1 MYNAV
6 ISLNRIVKKFGD
18 QTVLKNVDF
27 QIPEGR
33 IIGLIGP
40 SGAGKSTIIKIILGM
55 EVPDS
60 GRTTIFNQQMPNRQL
75 LGKIG
80 YMAQSDALYEQLSGR
95 ENLQFYA
102 DMKGLNKRAAIE
114 QIQHVAQVVELT
126 KDLDKRVSG
135 YSGGM
140 KRRLS
145 LAIAFLGFNQI
156 LILDEPTVGVDPA
169 LRRQIWWE
177 LQNLRNQGKTIL
189 VTTHVMDEAEL
200 TDDVALLLGGQIIAY
215 NDPWSLKQAYQVNSI
230 EEVFL
235 KAEAIQ
241 NENNLYR

>member
-1 MYNAV
+1 MYNTV
-6 ISLNRIVKKFGD
+6 ISLNNVTKKFD
-18 QTVLKNVDF
+18 KQTVLRNISL
-27 QIPEGR
+27 QIPQGR

-55 EVPDS
+55 EEPDH
-60 GRTTIFNQQMPNRQL
+60 GTTTIFNQTMPNRKL
-75 LGKIG
+75 LSRIG
-80 YMAQSDALYEQLSGR
+80 YMAQSDALYERLSGR

-102 DMKGLNKRAAIE
+102 DMKGIKNQAAAQ
-114 QIQHVAQVVELT
+114 QIQHVSQVVDLT
-126 KDLDKRVSG
+126 ASLDKRVSG

-145 LAIAFLGFNQI
+145 LAIALLGFNDI

-169 LRRQIWWE
+169 LRRKIWAE
-177 LQNLRNQGKTIL
+177 LQNLRNQGLTIL

-215 NDPWSLKQAYQVNSI
+215 NDPLSLKQTYQVNSI
-230 EEVFL
+230 EDVFL
-235 KAEAIQ
+235 KAEAMQ
-241 NENNLYR
+241 NENTLYR

>member
-1 MYNAV
+1 MYNSV
-6 ISLNRIVKKFGD
+6 ISLNNIVKKFGK
-18 QTVLKNVDF
+18 QTVLRNVSF
-27 QIPEGR
+27 QIPAGR

-60 GRTTIFNQQMPNRQL
+60 GQTTIFNQQMPNRKL

-80 YMAQSDALYEQLSGR
+80 YMAQSDALYEQLTGR

-102 DMKGLNKRAAIE
+102 DMKELTGRLAKQQVA
-114 QIQHVAQVVELT
+114 HVAQVVELT
-126 KDLDKRVSG
+126 NDLDKRVSG

-145 LAIAFLGFNQI
+145 LAIALLGQNQI

-169 LRRQIWWE
+169 LRRKIWWE
-177 LQNLRNQGKTIL
+177 LENLRNQGKTIL

-215 NDPWSLKQAYQVNSI
+215 NDPRSLKQSYQVGSI

-241 NENNLYR
+241 DENNSYR

>member
-6 ISLNRIVKKFGD
+6 ISLNNIVKKFGK
-18 QTVLKNVDF
+18 QTVLRNVNF
-27 QIPEGR
+27 QIPQGR

-40 SGAGKSTIIKIILGM
+40 SGAGKSTIIKVILGM

-60 GRTTIFNQQMPNRQL
+60 GTTTIFNQQMPNRQL

-80 YMAQSDALYEQLSGR
+80 YMAQSDALYEQLTGR

-102 DMKGLNKRAAIE
+102 DMKGIQKHAAGE
-114 QIQHVAQVVELT
+114 QINHVTQVVELNNA
-126 KDLDKRVSG
+126 LDKRVSG

-145 LAIAFLGFNQI
+145 LAIALLGFNQI

-169 LRRQIWWE
+169 LRRKIWFE

-215 NDPWSLKQAYQVNSI
+215 NDPSSLKQAYQVNSI

-235 KAEAIQ
+235 KAEALQ

>member
-1 MYNAV
+1 MYEAI
-6 ISLNRIVKKFGD
+6 ISLSNVVKKFGK
-18 QTVLKNVDF
+18 QTVLRNINF
-27 QIPEGR
+27 QVPQGR

-40 SGAGKSTIIKIILGM
+40 SGAGKSTIIKVILGM

-60 GRTTIFNQQMPNRQL
+60 GQTTIFNQKMPNRKL

-80 YMAQSDALYEQLSGR
+80 YMAQSDALYEQLTGR

-102 DMKGLNKRAAIE
+102 DMK
-114 QIQHVAQVVELT
+114 ELT
-126 KDLDKRVSG
+126 KTTAEQQIKHVTQVVDLTKALDKRVSG

-145 LAIAFLGFNQI
+145 LAIALLGFNQI

-169 LRRQIWWE
+169 LRRQIWSE

-215 NDPWSLKQAYQVNSI
+215 NDPYSLKQAYQVNSI

>member
-1 MYNAV
+1 MYEAI
-6 ISLNRIVKKFGD
+6 ISLNNVVKKFGK
-18 QTVLKNVDF
+18 QTVLRNINF
-27 QIPEGR
+27 QVPQGR

-40 SGAGKSTIIKIILGM
+40 SGAGKSTIIKVILGM

-60 GRTTIFNQQMPNRQL
+60 GQTTIFNQKMPNRKL

-80 YMAQSDALYEQLSGR
+80 YMAQSDALYEQLTGR

-102 DMKGLNKRAAIE
+102 DMK
-114 QIQHVAQVVELT
+114 ELT
-126 KDLDKRVSG
+126 KTAAAQQIKHVTQVVDLTKALDKRVSG
-135 YSGGM
+135 YSDGM

-145 LAIAFLGFNQI
+145 LAIALLGFNQI
-156 LILDEPTVGVDPA
+156 LILDEPTVGVDPT
-169 LRRQIWWE
+169 LRRQIWSE

-215 NDPWSLKQAYQVNSI
+215 NDPYSLKQAYQVNSI

>member
-1 MYNAV
+1 MFNSV
-6 ISLNRIVKKFGD
+6 ISMRGIVKKFGQ
-18 QTVLKNVDF
+18 QTVLKQVDF
-27 QIPEGR
+27 QIPRGR

-55 EVPDS
+55 EVPDRGS
-60 GRTTIFNQQMPNRQL
+60 TTVFNQKMPNRKL

-80 YMAQSDALYEQLSGR
+80 YMAQSDALYEQLTGQ

-102 DMKGLNKRAAIE
+102 DMKALKNSKKFIE
-114 QIQHVAQVVELT
+114 HVASVVELT

-145 LAIAFLGFNQI
+145 LAIAMLGNNDI

-169 LRRQIWWE
+169 LRRKIWWE

-189 VTTHVMDEAEL
+189 VTTHVMDEAQL
-200 TDDVALLLGGQIIAY
+200 CDDVALLLDGRIIAY
-215 NDPWSLKQAYQVNSI
+215 NDPLSLEQIYQVNSI
-230 EEVFL
+230 EEVSL
-235 KAEAIQ
+235 KAEGL
-241 NENNLYR
+241 NNANNSYR

>member
-1 MYNAV
+1 MAMTI
-6 ISLNRIVKKFGD
+6 ISINDVSKSFDKQL
-18 QTVLKNVDF
+18 VLKDVNLKVS
-27 QIPEGR
+27 EGR

-40 SGAGKSTIIKIILGM
+40 SGAGKSTVIKIILGM

-60 GRTTIFNQQMPNRQL
+60 GTTMIFDKKMPNRKL

-80 YMAQSDALYEQLSGR
+80 YMAQTDALYEQLTGR
-95 ENLQFYA
+95 ENLKFYA
-102 DMKGLNKRAAIE
+102 DMKGLTKQDAVK
-114 QIQHVAQVVELT
+114 QIKHVAQVVDLVA
-126 KDLDKRVSG
+126 DLDKRAGG

-145 LAIAFLGFNQI
+145 LAIALLGFNQV

-169 LRRQIWWE
+169 LRKQIWSE
-177 LQNLRNQGKTIL
+177 LEKLKEEGKTIL

-200 TDDVALLLGGQIIAY
+200 TDEVALLLGGEIIA
-215 NDPWSLKQAYQVNSI
+215 DDTPTKLKQTYQVDSI

-235 KAEAIQ
+235 KAEAQ
-241 NENNLYR
+241 QK

>member
-1 MYNAV
+1 MFNSV
-6 ISLNRIVKKFGD
+6 ISMQGIVKRFGQ
-18 QTVLKNVDF
+18 QTVLKQVDF
-27 QIPEGR
+27 QIPRGR

-55 EVPDS
+55 EVPDRGS
-60 GRTTIFNQQMPNRQL
+60 TTVFNQKMPNRKL

-80 YMAQSDALYEQLSGR
+80 YMAQSDALYEQLTGQ

-102 DMKGLNKRAAIE
+102 DMKALKNSKKFIE
-114 QIQHVAQVVELT
+114 HVASVVELT

-145 LAIAFLGFNQI
+145 LAIAMLGNNDI

-169 LRRQIWWE
+169 LRRKIWWE

-189 VTTHVMDEAEL
+189 VTTHVMDEAQL
-200 TDDVALLLGGQIIAY
+200 CDDVALLLDGRIIAY
-215 NDPWSLKQAYQVNSI
+215 NDPLSLEQIYQVNSI

-235 KAEAIQ
+235 KAEGL
-241 NENNLYR
+241 NNANNSYR

>member
-1 MYNAV
+1 MANNV
-6 ISLNRIVKKFGD
+6 ILMRGIVKKFGQ
-18 QTVLKNVDF
+18 QTVLRQVDF

-55 EVPDS
+55 EVPDKGS
-60 GRTTIFNQQMPNRQL
+60 TTVFEQTMPNRKL
-75 LGKIG
+75 LGRIG
-80 YMAQSDALYEQLSGR
+80 YMAQPDALYEQLTGQ

-102 DMKGLNKRAAIE
+102 DMKALRNSKQFIE
-114 QIQHVAQVVELT
+114 HIAEVVDLT

-145 LAIAFLGFNQI
+145 LAIAMLGNNDI

-169 LRRQIWWE
+169 LRRKIWQE

-189 VTTHVMDEAEL
+189 VTTHVMDEAQL
-200 TDDVALLLGGQIIAY
+200 CDDVALLLDGKIIAY
-215 NDPWSLKQAYQVNSI
+215 DDPLSLEKIYQVNSI

-235 KAEAIQ
+235 KAEGL
-241 NENNLYR
+241 NNANNSNR

>member
-1 MYNAV
+1 MYEAI
-6 ISLNRIVKKFGD
+6 ISLSNVVKKFGK
-18 QTVLKNVDF
+18 QTVLRNINF
-27 QIPEGR
+27 QVPQGR

-40 SGAGKSTIIKIILGM
+40 SGAGKSTIIKVILGM

-60 GRTTIFNQQMPNRQL
+60 GQTTIFNQKMPNRKL

-80 YMAQSDALYEQLSGR
+80 YMAQSDALYEQLTGR

-102 DMKGLNKRAAIE
+102 DMK
-114 QIQHVAQVVELT
+114 ELT
-126 KDLDKRVSG
+126 KTTAEQQIKHVTQVVDLTKALDKRVNG

-145 LAIAFLGFNQI
+145 LAIALLGFNQI

-169 LRRQIWWE
+169 LRRQIWSE

-215 NDPWSLKQAYQVNSI
+215 NDPYSLKQAYQVNSI

>member
-1 MYNAV
+1 MANNV
-6 ISLNRIVKKFGD
+6 ILMRGIVKKFGQ
-18 QTVLKNVDF
+18 QTVLKQVDF

-55 EVPDS
+55 EVPDKGS
-60 GRTTIFNQQMPNRQL
+60 TTVFEQTMPNRKL
-75 LGKIG
+75 LGRIG
-80 YMAQSDALYEQLSGR
+80 YMAQSDALYEQLTGQ

-102 DMKGLNKRAAIE
+102 DMKTLRNSKQFIE
-114 QIQHVAQVVELT
+114 HVAEVVDLT

-145 LAIAFLGFNQI
+145 LAIAMLGNNDI

-169 LRRQIWWE
+169 LRRKIWQE

-189 VTTHVMDEAEL
+189 VTTHVMDEAQL
-200 TDDVALLLGGQIIAY
+200 CDDVALLLDGKIIAY
-215 NDPWSLKQAYQVNSI
+215 DDPLSLEKDYQVNSI

-235 KAEAIQ
+235 KAEGL
-241 NENNLYR
+241 NNANNSNC